1 MEAARQCLL
10 QTGMMRVFLLDT
22 NAASAVIQQHEVMRA
37 HIMSHPP
44 DSLHISVIT
53 AAELRHGIE
62 RRPEAVNLR
71 RRVHAFLARI
81 SILPFV
87 DEDSTAFARLRVLS
101 SKQGKTLSDLDMLIA
116 AHAYSR
122 DMTLVTADRAFM
134 HIPHLR
140 LVDWTR

>member
-1 MEAARQCLL
+1 MILSP
-10 QTGMMRVFLLDT
+10 TGMTAVFLLDT

-37 HIMSHPP
+37 YIMNHPP

-53 AAELRHGIE
+53 AAELHYGIE

-87 DEDSTAFARLRVLS
+87 DDDSTAFARLRVLAAR
-101 SKQGKTLSDLDMLIA
+101 QGKSLSDLDMLIA

-122 DMTLVTADRAFM
+122 DMTLVTADRAFA

-140 LVDWTR
+140 LADWTMPT